1 MSGCV
6 YIAWRYIFSPST
18 NSAQTEPRDTMKSLL
33 WELCLCSVLAFT
45 SSHPWLKGR
54 KNITLDMTTPPEPR
68 IPGFPDRCDGLGFNA
83 ITLDNDGVSYFFRDE
98 FVWKGFKAEARLIN
112 ATWPRLPSH
121 LQAAFRLH
129 QPSAPELH
137 DKIFFFKGDMV
148 WQYNNMVPEGSFPIR
163 EKFPGIPDN
172 LTGAVECPIGDCYA
186 NSVIFSKGNAI
197 FVLDLTTNKMK
208 EKLWPRVRGCTA
220 LMKWIDKYYCFRGT
234 YFLRFNPITGHVAPQ
249 YPKDSRDYFMRCKGR
264 GHWSKNSTV
273 DRNIFNSCSN
283 LSYDEFTQDQLG
295 RIYAFRGNW
304 YFRPDLKRDGRHP
317 WSLNSSWPSLHG
329 KVDGVFNWDH
339 KMYFIKGPQLFI
351 YKAEGSYSLIDG
363 YPKPVEEELGIT
375 DSHIDAT
382 FVCPHT
388 SLLYV
393 IQEHFCCAFHPRISL
408 PNLL

>member
-83 ITLDNDGVSYFFRDE
+83 ITLDNDGVSYFFR
-98 FVWKGFKAEARLIN
+98 
-112 ATWPRLPSH
+112 
-121 LQAAFRLH
+121 
-129 QPSAPELH
+129 
-137 DKIFFFKGDMV
+137 
-148 WQYNNMVPEGSFPIR
+148 
-163 EKFPGIPDN
+163 
-172 LTGAVECPIGDCYA
+172 
-186 NSVIFSKGNAI
+186 GNAI

-393 IQEHFCCAFHPRISL
+393 IQGNHMRVINLEQTPRVLGNGTRISHSQVDGAMCN
-408 PNLL
+408 NLGVYLFIGTQYYLYDSPAHIASWTKPPSPKSIKEDFMACSH